1 MATNGYSL
9 DTIDIITPDHYAE
22 NGYPHKEWTYLRK
35 HAPVFRCERPYLF
48 EPFWA
53 ITKHADIISIGTQPK
68 LFLNGPRLLVVTRI
82 YETPEEAQQHAN
94 GQQQP
99 GQELPFKHL
108 LDMDPPEH
116 GTYRGL
122 VNKRFT
128 PRAVRELE
136 PQIAEITRGIL
147 DAAAASNKCDFVTD
161 ISSKLPLAVIAEQLG
176 VPREDWAQLFT
187 WTNETIGG
195 ADPEFQQGTTPQETM
210 DRARIGLFTYFNDLC
225 EKRRAQPK
233 DDLTSVIANSRLKG
247 EPLPTFELLSYFF
260 LLVVA
265 GNETTRNATTGG
277 LLAFIENPDQWK
289 RLKANPGLIG
299 SAVEEIVRWTTPV
312 IQFARTA
319 KEDTEIRG
327 QRIKAGETLCLFYP
341 SANRDEEV
349 FEDPFRFDI
358 GRDPNP
364 HLAFGIGEHFCLG
377 ANLARLE
384 LEVIFRQLAERLDH
398 VELAGQVERLRS
410 SFVGGIKHMP
420 IRYRMREAAEARA

>member
-1 MATNGYSL
+1 MSDHDFSL
-9 DTIDIITPDHYAE
+9 DTIDFITPEHYQQ

-35 HAPVFRCERPYLF
+35 HAPVFHCERDYLY

-53 ITKHADIISIGTQPK
+53 ITKHADIMAIGTQPK
-68 LFLNGPRLLVVTRI
+68 LFLNGPRLLIVTKL
-82 YETPEEAQQHAN
+82 YGEPGPEE
-94 GQQQP
+94 GP
-99 GQELPFKHL
+99 GQMPFKHL

-116 GTYRGL
+116 GAYRGL

-128 PRAVRELE
+128 PRSVRELQ
-136 PQIAEITRGIL
+136 PQIEEITRGIL
-147 DAAAASNKCDFVTD
+147 DAAAGRNECDFVTD

-176 VPREDWAQLFT
+176 VPREDWEQLFT

-195 ADPEFQQGTTPQETM
+195 VDPEFQKGTTADETM

-225 EKRRAQPK
+225 EKRRKEPK
-233 DDLTSVIANSRLKG
+233 DDLTSVIANSTLNG

-277 LLAFIENPDQWK
+277 LLAFIENPDQW
-289 RLKANPGLIG
+289 RELRSNPSLITP
-299 SAVEEIVRWTTPV
+299 AVEEIVRWTTPV

-319 KEDTEIRG
+319 KEDTEVRG
-327 QRIKAGETLCLFYP
+327 QKIKAGEVLCLFYP

-349 FEDPFRFDI
+349 FDEPFRFDI
-358 GRDPNP
+358 SRDPNP

-398 VELAGQVERLRS
+398 VEMAGRVERLRS

-420 IRYRMREAAEARA
+420 IRYEMRSAAESAHP